1 MDFCGQ
7 QFDSRSDID
16 FFESGV
22 YVRIPDE
29 YTPPRVFLS
38 RWMYKMLDIYFDG
51 GESAKEK

>member
-7 QFDSRSDID
+7 QFDLRSDID
-16 FFESGV
+16 FLNQVCMYG
-22 YVRIPDE
+22 YL
-29 YTPPRVFLS
+29 TNTRVFLS

>member
-29 YTPPRVFLS
+29 YPCVF
-38 RWMYKMLDIYFDG
+38 KPLDV
-51 GESAKEK
+51 